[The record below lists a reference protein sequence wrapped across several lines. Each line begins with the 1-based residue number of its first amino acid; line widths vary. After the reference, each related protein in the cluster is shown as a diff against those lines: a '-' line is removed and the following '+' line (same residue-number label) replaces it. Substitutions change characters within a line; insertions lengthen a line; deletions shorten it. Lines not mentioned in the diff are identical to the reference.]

1 MRLFVALEV
10 PEGPRQEAERR
21 VREARRTL
29 PSARWVDLGNL
40 HLTLLFLGAVAD
52 ERVPGLAAALLRAC
66 APRRPFALRLAGGGT
81 FPPRRPARV
90 AWLGVDAVGTAGQEL
105 AALQADVA
113 LAADAALRG
122 SGYEPEDRPYYPHV
136 TLARCPS
143 PWPRSAA
150 ERFAASFAGPIGEP
164 FTVERA
170 VLVESRLG
178 RGGPRY
184 REEASLPFGGE
195 GA

>member
-10 PEGPRQEAERR
+10 PEGPRYEAERR
-21 VREARRTL
+21 VREVRRAL
-29 PSARWVDLGNL
+29 PPARWVDLSNI

-52 ERVPGLAAALLRAC
+52 ERVADLTAALGRAC
-66 APRRPFALRLAGGGT
+66 APRRPFTLRLAGGGT

-90 AWLGVDAVGTAGQEL
+90 AWLGVDAGAAAAEL
-105 AALQADVA
+105 AALQAAVA
-113 LAADAALRG
+113 AAADASLTG

-136 TLARCPS
+136 TLARCPE

-150 ERFAASFAGPIGEP
+150 ERFADAFQGPIGEP
-164 FTVERA
+164 FTVGRA

-178 RGGPRY
+178 RGGSRY
-184 REEASLPFGGE
+184 RDEAGLPFGGE
-195 GA
+195 GT

>member
-10 PEGPRQEAERR
+10 PEGPRREVERR
-21 VREARRTL
+21 VREARRAL
-29 PSARWVDLGNL
+29 PSARWVELAHL

-52 ERVPGLAAALLRAC
+52 ERVAELTAALARDC
-66 APRRPFALRLAGGGT
+66 APRRPFTLRLAGGGT

-90 AWLGVDAVGTAGQEL
+90 AWLGVDTALHEL
-105 AALQADVA
+105 AALQAGIA
-113 LAADAALRG
+113 AAADAALTG
-122 SGYEPEDRPYYPHV
+122 SGYEPEDRPYFPHV
-136 TLARCPS
+136 TLARCPV

-150 ERFAASFAGPIGEP
+150 ERFAESFAGPLGEP
-164 FTVERA
+164 FAVGRA

-184 REEASLPFGGE
+184 REEASLPFAGGE

>member
-21 VREARRTL
+21 VREARRRL
-29 PSARWVDLGNL
+29 PPARWVDLGNL

-52 ERVPGLAAALLRAC
+52 ERVTPLTAALGRAC
-66 APRRPFALRLAGGGT
+66 APRRPFSLRLAGGGT

-90 AWLGVDAVGTAGQEL
+90 AWLGVDAGAAASEL
-105 AALQADVA
+105 AALQAAVAKAADVA
-113 LAADAALRG
+113 LTG

-136 TLARCPS
+136 TLARCPE

-150 ERFAASFAGPIGEP
+150 ERFAAAFEGSIGEP
-164 FTVERA
+164 FAVGRA
-170 VLVESRLG
+170 VLIESRLG

-184 REEASLPFGGE
+184 REEASLPFGGGE
-195 GA
+195 GE

>member
-21 VREARRTL
+21 VREARRAL
-29 PSARWVDLGNL
+29 PPARWVDLASL

-52 ERVPGLAAALLRAC
+52 ERVDGLAAELARAC
-66 APRRPFALRLAGGGT
+66 ALRRPFSLRLAGGGT

-90 AWLGVDAVGTAGQEL
+90 AWMGVEPGAAAPEL
-105 AALQADVA
+105 AALQAGVA
-113 LAADAALRG
+113 AAADAALAG
-122 SGYEPEDRPYYPHV
+122 SGYEPEDRTYHPHV
-136 TLARCPS
+136 TLARCPV

-150 ERFAASFAGPIGEP
+150 ERFAAVVQGPVGEP
-164 FTVERA
+164 FEVARA

-178 RGGPRY
+178 RGGARY
-184 REEASLPFGGE
+184 REAASLPFAGE
-195 GA
+195 NA